1 MRNVMELAVHEVR
14 VVTKSGDGTP
24 LTVGVTVGSDVLGPS
39 FTTSVKKA
47 PRVGDIMRVTF
58 EWDEGE

>member
-1 MRNVMELAVHEVR
+1 MKNVMELAVTEVR
-14 VVTKSGDGTP
+14 VVTKSGDGNP
-24 LTVGVTVGSDVLGPS
+24 LTVGVIVGSDVLGLS

-58 EWDEGE
+58 EWGDDE

>member
-1 MRNVMELAVHEVR
+1 MKNVMELAVHEVR

-24 LTVGVTVGSDVLGPS
+24 LTVGVTVGPDTLGMY

-47 PRVGDIMRVTF
+47 PRVGDIVRMTY
-58 EWDEGE
+58 EWGEAE

>member
-1 MRNVMELAVHEVR
+1 MKNVMELAVTEVR

-24 LTVGVTVGSDVLGPS
+24 LTVGVTVGSDVLGLS

-58 EWDEGE
+58 EWGEDE

>member
-1 MRNVMELAVHEVR
+1 MKNVTELEVHAVR
-14 VVTKSGDGTP
+14 VVKKSGDGTP
-24 LTVGVTVGSDVLGPS
+24 LTADVTVGHDTLCMY

-58 EWDEGE
+58 EWGDDE

>member
-1 MRNVMELAVHEVR
+1 MKNVMELAVTEVR
-14 VVTKSGDGTP
+14 VVTKSGDGNP
-24 LTVGVTVGSDVLGPS
+24 LTVGVTAGSDVLGLS

-58 EWDEGE
+58 EWGDDE

>member
-1 MRNVMELAVHEVR
+1 MKNVMELAVTEVR
-14 VVTKSGDGTP
+14 VVTKSGDGNP
-24 LTVGVTVGSDVLGPS
+24 RTVGVIVGSDVLGLS

-58 EWDEGE
+58 EWGDDE